1 MTPFFVGQC
10 LYYAHGNVSIVK
22 NAVHI
27 TAVYAGFFAAFF
39 HALHPVGSAICQ
51 LYQWRLMFPGGNRC
65 LSHMNLIAGKF
76 QSGKCGKIPVT
87 FSYFPRV
94 CVRIFPASG
103 SCRCRSVPYH
113 AAVRVANSH
122 PLRAIAAE
130 SHEGAVPY
138 HAGVVPRR
146 ALCAP
151 RQLYPAH
158 EKLLRNERIERFA

>member
-1 MTPFFVGQC
+1 MHDNHRQPPVSMTPFFVGQC

-51 LYQWRLMFPGGNRC
+51 LYRWRLMFPGGNRC

-87 FSYFPRV
+87 FSNFPRV
-94 CVRIFPASG
+94 CVRIFSGIRVVSVSISSIPRRGSAPSRLMRSTAIVSG
-103 SCRCRSVPYH
+103 S
-113 AAVRVANSH
+113 
-122 PLRAIAAE
+122 
-130 SHEGAVPY
+130 
-138 HAGVVPRR
+138 
-146 ALCAP
+146 
-151 RQLYPAH
+151 
-158 EKLLRNERIERFA
+158 